1 MEEPPEMPKAGGMPE
16 QSTSFENPSFV
27 HYVDMNQGDS
37 DSDDDDE
44 IDVDVRLAKL
54 LVTLS
59 VFFLVFLNSS
69 LLSLSLL
76 SLSFLVMCLPNI

>member
-54 LVTLS
+54 FLFFPCFSQFLS
-59 VFFLVFLNSS
+59 PFS
-69 LLSLSLL
+69 LSSLSLF
-76 SLSFLVMCLPNI
+76 S

>member
-54 LVTLS
+54 LKLLFL
-59 VFFLVFLNSS
+59 FFS
-69 LLSLSLL
+69 LFFSLL